1 MILSRPLRVWR
12 QRIRSLVHKDNLDVQ
27 LGQEFAFHFEQL
39 VQENIAEGMALTDA
53 RLAARRALGNV
64 ALLEEQCRDQRRV
77 GWLQDLWQDCRYGV
91 RMMRQS
97 PGFTLIV
104 AISLALGIGANT
116 AILGALRTALLGNV
130 PFPDG
135 NRLVLLR
142 TYPEWNPALSNS
154 ASIPDYL
161 AWKQQSRSFE
171 SMGASIADHS
181 RDFGAEE
188 DGRPAERIEG
198 HGFAPSLFVTLG
210 VQPLLGRTF
219 TEAEAEIDHPAPV
232 MVLSHRLWQ
241 RRFGGDP
248 GVLGKQVRLSGT
260 NLTIIGVM
268 PPDFRYPLAET
279 EYWVPLGI
287 NHFQLQGSA
296 RFFEVAARLKPGVS
310 VQQAQAEMD
319 GIGDQLARDFPDRH
333 KGWRIRVQ
341 TLRDAWY
348 GWMKIPLATLE
359 GAVALVLLIACA
371 NIAGLLLARGAARRP
386 EIVMRMALG
395 AGRGRVVRQMLTE
408 SVMLSLIG
416 GALGTFVAWGAL
428 RALLQMNPPPAAQ
441 RMADVVV
448 DLPLLAL
455 LGLLS
460 TVTGL
465 IFGIGP
471 AIACFQLDLAGP
483 LKESTRS
490 AGSPYRR
497 NRLQSALVTLQ
508 IASALVLLIGSGL
521 LINSFVR
528 LAGFDLNFDPSG
540 LLTFEYRIPQQQYV
554 RNMGVFQGAPYS
566 AIDPSPTPA
575 IQRVYEHLRTMRGP
589 ESVAG
594 ISHPPVNGLVL
605 STMSFSIEDRPTPE
619 NAADRN
625 TFSAV
630 YFLITPNFFATMK
643 TRLVRGR
650 DLNDFDSASAPWV
663 AIINE
668 TMARRFWPGEDPI
681 GKRLMLGVVSG
692 ERPREIIG
700 VVRDIPT
707 RRDRSDPL
715 PAIYA
720 SYLQQS
726 PAYRG
731 PSANMFGQMT
741 FLLRTSGD
749 PMSLVPEARSAVA
762 DVDPDHAIT
771 RIQTMEQFW
780 GGGMRDKRIL
790 AGVLGVFAFV
800 ATILAA
806 IGIYGVMAYSVAE
819 RTREIGIRMA
829 LGASP
834 GKVLALIGGRAAVL
848 ISFGVL
854 FGLAGSLA
862 LSQLIASQL
871 WGVQPTD
878 PATFAAVS
886 LLLIAVALLACF
898 VPARRAIRVDP
909 TEALR
914 SE

>member
-1 MILSRPLRVWR
+1 MTLARLIRISG
-12 QRIRSLVHKDNLDVQ
+12 QRLRSLSDKDHLDAE
-27 LGQEFAFHFEQL
+27 LNRELAFHFEQL
-39 VQENIAEGMALTDA
+39 VRENVAAGMPPA
-53 RLAARRALGNV
+53 AARRAARLALGNLS
-64 ALLEEQCRDQRRV
+64 LLEEQCRDQRRV
-77 GWLQDLWQDCRYGV
+77 GWLHDLWQDLSYGL
-91 RMMRQS
+91 RMLRQS
-97 PGFTLIV
+97 PGFTSIV
-104 AISLALGIGANT
+104 VLSLALGIGVNS
-116 AILGALRTALLGNV
+116 AILGAIRATLLARI
-130 PFPDG
+130 PFPGGD
-135 NRLVLLR
+135 RLVVVR

-154 ASIPDYL
+154 ASIPDYI

-198 HGFAPSLFVTLG
+198 HGFAPSLFAVLG
-210 VQPLLGRTF
+210 VPPMLGRTF
-219 TEAEAEIDHPAPV
+219 TEAEAEIDHPAAV

-248 GVLGKQVRLSGT
+248 GVLGKQVRLSGAD
-260 NLTIIGVM
+260 LTIIGVM
-268 PPDFRYPLAET
+268 PPDFHYPLEET

-296 RFFEVAARLKPGVS
+296 RFFEVVARLKPGVS
-310 VQQAQAEMD
+310 LQQAQAEMD
-319 GIGDQLARDFPDRH
+319 GIGAQLARDFPDRH
-333 KGWRIRVQ
+333 KGWRVRVQ
-341 TLRDAWY
+341 TLRDVWY
-348 GWMKIPLATLE
+348 GWMKRPLATLE

-386 EIVMRMALG
+386 EIIMRMALG

-408 SVMLSLIG
+408 SVLLSLIG

-428 RALLQMNPPPAAQ
+428 RALLQMNPPLASQ
-441 RMADVVV
+441 RIAEVAV
-448 DLPLLAL
+448 DLPLLGL
-455 LGLLS
+455 LGVLS
-460 TVTGL
+460 VATGL

-471 AIACFQLDLAGP
+471 AIACFQLDLAGL

-490 AGSPYRR
+490 AGSPFRR

-528 LAGFDLNFDPSG
+528 LAGFDLNFDPSD

-575 IQRVYEHLRTMRGP
+575 IQRVYEQLRTMWGP
-589 ESVAG
+589 QSVAG
-594 ISHPPVNGLVL
+594 ISLPPVNSLVQNI
-605 STMSFSIEDRPTPE
+605 MSFSIEDRPAAE
-619 NAADRN
+619 NAADQNSLR
-625 TFSAV
+625 AV

-643 TRLVRGR
+643 ARLVRGR
-650 DLNDFDSASAPWV
+650 DLNDSDTASAPWV

-668 TMARRFWPGEDPI
+668 AMARRFFPGEDPV
-681 GKRLMLGVVSG
+681 GKYLTLGVVSG

-707 RRDRSDPL
+707 RRDRTDPL
-715 PAIYA
+715 PAIYT

-731 PSANMFGQMT
+731 PFANMFGQMT
-741 FLLRTSGD
+741 FVLRTSGD
-749 PMSLVPEARSAVA
+749 PLSLVPEARRAVA

-771 RIQTMEQFW
+771 RIQTMEQYW
-780 GGGMRDKRIL
+780 GGGMRDKRML
-790 AGVLGVFAFV
+790 ATVLGVFAFV
-800 ATILAA
+800 ATLLAA
-806 IGIYGVMAYSVAE
+806 LGIYGVMAYSVAQ

-829 LGASP
+829 LGASST
-834 GKVLALIGGRAAVL
+834 KVLAAIGRRAIIL
-848 ISFGVL
+848 ISIGML
-854 FGLAGSLA
+854 LGLAGSVA
-862 LSQLIASQL
+862 LSRMIASQL
-871 WGVQPTD
+871 WGIEPTD
-878 PATFAAVS
+878 PATFTGVS
-886 LLLIAVALLACF
+886 ALLVAVALVASF

-914 SE
+914 ME